1 MAIAVMALCGEDYGG
16 MGVNDAI
23 IIHTFYLMV
32 TLERISV
39 MFPLLP
45 PLCTCRRRLLFVP
58 RRSPSNQGFTLFEVS
73 VALMMSIL
81 FLTGTLN
88 AMVVATIFQVK
99 AERQA
104 QASDWI
110 QEDLE
115 EVRAVAANYTET
127 TGCPS
132 GIGKKFNES
141 PLGLGSLSI
150 TGTDGEKELAGK
162 TYRIAREPNET
173 NNISKI
179 TYRVYEDLNSND
191 EYDSATEEKTII
203 AQLYTEVLPAAALD
217 CSYP

>member
-1 MAIAVMALCGEDYGG
+1 
-16 MGVNDAI
+16 
-23 IIHTFYLMV
+23 
-32 TLERISV
+32 
-39 MFPLLP
+39 
-45 PLCTCRRRLLFVP
+45 
-58 RRSPSNQGFTLFEVS
+58 
-73 VALMMSIL
+73 MSIL

-132 GIGKKFNES
+132 EIGEEFNVGEEFNKS